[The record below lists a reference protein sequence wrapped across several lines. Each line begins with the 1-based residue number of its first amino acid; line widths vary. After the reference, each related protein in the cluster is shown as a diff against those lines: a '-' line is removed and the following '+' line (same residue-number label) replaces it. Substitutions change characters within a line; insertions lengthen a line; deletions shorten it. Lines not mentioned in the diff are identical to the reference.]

1 MLSHRESTYL
11 LIELVEALIDG
22 HNILLLEAAVAPV
35 VNALLLPDQRLPKVT
50 RSSVDSKEVNFITC
64 SGAPRVG

>member
-50 RSSVDSKEVNFITC
+50 RSSVDRKEVNFITC